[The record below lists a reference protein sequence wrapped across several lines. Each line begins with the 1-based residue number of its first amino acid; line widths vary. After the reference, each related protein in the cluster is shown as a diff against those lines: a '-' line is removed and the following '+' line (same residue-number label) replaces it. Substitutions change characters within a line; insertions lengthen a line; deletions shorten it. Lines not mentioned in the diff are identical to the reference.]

1 MPTRCTETKDE
12 EMNLYRAVV
21 EDNND
26 PEKYGRV
33 RVRIIGVHPES
44 TSGSFGSV
52 TASDLPWAEVM
63 GGTAFGL
70 VSGVGVSSVLRKGT
84 WVWVVLNED
93 NPNKPIV
100 VGVVIAKQSGKKSGG
115 FSDPDGKY
123 PKAGRETR
131 SDMHPLLDSKY
142 QTLSV
147 LETESGHVIE
157 LDDTSGDERV
167 KVTHKSGSSIL
178 IGPDGT
184 ITVNSVKDINYSAA
198 ANSTWNIGGNLNITT
213 GGSQTVSN
221 GGAHTVHAPS
231 INLN

>member
-1 MPTRCTETKDE
+1 
-12 EMNLYRAVV
+12 MNLYRAVV

-33 RVRIIGVHPES
+33 RVRIMGVHPE
-44 TSGSFGSV
+44 TSSGDFGSV
-52 TASDLPWAEVM
+52 ATKDLPWAEVM

-70 VSGVGVSSVLRKGT
+70 VSGVGTSSVLRKGT

-100 VGVVIAKQSGKKSGG
+100 IGVLIAKQSGKKSGG

-123 PKAGRETR
+123 PKAGRESR

-142 QTLSV
+142 QTLAT
-147 LETESGHVIE
+147 LETESGHLIE
-157 LDDTSGDERV
+157 LDDSPGDERI
-167 KVTHKSGSSIL
+167 KVTHKSGSYIL
-178 IGPDGT
+178 INSDGT
-184 ITVNSVKDINYSAA
+184 ITINSVKDIVHTAA
-198 ANSTWNIGGNLNITT
+198 SNVQWNIGGNLNITT
-213 GGSQTVSN
+213 GGAQTVSN
-221 GGAHTVHAPS
+221 GGAHTITAPT

>member
-1 MPTRCTETKDE
+1 MK
-12 EMNLYRAVV
+12 LYRAVV

-33 RVRIIGVHPES
+33 RVRIIGIHPET
-44 TSGSFGSV
+44 TSGSFGAV

-63 GGTAFGL
+63 GDTSFGL
-70 VSGVGVSSVLRKGT
+70 VSGVGTSSVLRKGT
-84 WVWVVLNED
+84 WVWVVLNDD

-100 VGVVIAKQSGKKSGG
+100 IGVLIAKQSGKKSGA

-123 PKAGRETR
+123 PKAGRESR

-142 QTLSV
+142 QTLAV
-147 LETESGHVIE
+147 LETESGHTIE
-157 LDDTSGDERV
+157 LDDTPGDERV

-178 IGPDGT
+178 IGSDGT
-184 ITVNSVKDINYSAA
+184 ITVTGTKDIQYNIASNA
-198 ANSTWNIGGNLNITT
+198 TWNIGGNLNINT
-213 GGSQTVSN
+213 GGSQTVNN
-221 GGAHTVHAPS
+221 GGAHTVHATT